1 MYKIIA
7 VLLICIIISTNAQN
21 QMNKEEVLKPPQ
33 HNNQNNS
40 TSTVD
45 NTVEEKPKVE
55 NEPNNEE
62 FNLTYEMEKAYLE
75 LQKTWNSAFGDSTT
89 SNDTVTNTISS
100 PINSTKP
107 IEEIKISDELLEA
120 KKKDEDREYQ
130 EKLKWEEQVKNFTF
144 SNLLTFLIK
153 SGEDESFYE
162 EITQPII
169 IRFAFMINHPT
180 KKIDFTFSGPQ
191 KNGKKGVIVGVNNK
205 NYFFYEH
212 KANIAGLYTF
222 SINNHKHKENA
233 KITFALNTDKV
244 EEKTIDTQNLDALS
258 KRLNDIDNKM
268 GELRMKANLVVKKV
282 EGHNKSIIKHNKSIV
297 IFSIIEVVTM
307 VIIFIF
313 QSFYL
318 TKLVSKV

>member
-1 MYKIIA
+1 
-7 VLLICIIISTNAQN
+7 
-21 QMNKEEVLKPPQ
+21 
-33 HNNQNNS
+33 
-40 TSTVD
+40 
-45 NTVEEKPKVE
+45 
-55 NEPNNEE
+55 
-62 FNLTYEMEKAYLE
+62 
-75 LQKTWNSAFGDSTT
+75 
-89 SNDTVTNTISS
+89 
-100 PINSTKP
+100 
-107 IEEIKISDELLEA
+107 
-120 KKKDEDREYQ
+120 
-130 EKLKWEEQVKNFTF
+130 
-144 SNLLTFLIK
+144 
-153 SGEDESFYE
+153 
-162 EITQPII
+162 
-169 IRFAFMINHPT
+169 MINHPT

-191 KNGKKGVIVGVNNK
+191 KNGKKGVIVDVNNK

-233 KITFALNTDKV
+233 KITFALNIDKV

-268 GELRMKANLVVKKV
+268 CELRMKANLVVKKV

>member
-1 MYKIIA
+1 
-7 VLLICIIISTNAQN
+7 
-21 QMNKEEVLKPPQ
+21 
-33 HNNQNNS
+33 
-40 TSTVD
+40 
-45 NTVEEKPKVE
+45 
-55 NEPNNEE
+55 
-62 FNLTYEMEKAYLE
+62 
-75 LQKTWNSAFGDSTT
+75 
-89 SNDTVTNTISS
+89 
-100 PINSTKP
+100 
-107 IEEIKISDELLEA
+107 
-120 KKKDEDREYQ
+120 
-130 EKLKWEEQVKNFTF
+130 
-144 SNLLTFLIK
+144 
-153 SGEDESFYE
+153 
-162 EITQPII
+162 
-169 IRFAFMINHPT
+169 MINHPT

-222 SINNHKHKENA
+222 SINNHNHKENA

-258 KRLNDIDNKM
+258 KRFNDIDNKM

>member
-1 MYKIIA
+1 
-7 VLLICIIISTNAQN
+7 
-21 QMNKEEVLKPPQ
+21 
-33 HNNQNNS
+33 
-40 TSTVD
+40 
-45 NTVEEKPKVE
+45 
-55 NEPNNEE
+55 
-62 FNLTYEMEKAYLE
+62 MEKVFLE
-75 LQKTWNSAFGDSTT
+75 LQKTWNSAFGDSTNT
-89 SNDTVTNTISS
+89 TNDTVINQTSS

-107 IEEIKISDELLEA
+107 IEEIKIEDELV
-120 KKKDEDREYQ
+120 DQ

-153 SGEDESFYE
+153 YGEDETLYE
-162 EITQPII
+162 EITEPIT
-169 IRFAFMINHPT
+169 IRFAFMVNHPT

-191 KNGKKGVIVGVNNK
+191 KNGKRGIIVGVNNK

-212 KANIAGLYTF
+212 KATVAGLYTF
-222 SINNHKHKENA
+222 YINNHKHKENA

-282 EGHNKSIIKHNKSIV
+282 EGHNKSVMKHNKSIV
-297 IFSIIEVVTM
+297 VFSIIEVVTM
-307 VIIFIF
+307 VIIFII

>member
-1 MYKIIA
+1 
-7 VLLICIIISTNAQN
+7 
-21 QMNKEEVLKPPQ
+21 
-33 HNNQNNS
+33 
-40 TSTVD
+40 
-45 NTVEEKPKVE
+45 
-55 NEPNNEE
+55 
-62 FNLTYEMEKAYLE
+62 MEKAYLE

-162 EITQPII
+162 EITQPTT

-191 KNGKKGVIVGVNNK
+191 KNGKKESSSV
-205 NYFFYEH
+205 
-212 KANIAGLYTF
+212 
-222 SINNHKHKENA
+222 
-233 KITFALNTDKV
+233 
-244 EEKTIDTQNLDALS
+244 
-258 KRLNDIDNKM
+258 
-268 GELRMKANLVVKKV
+268 
-282 EGHNKSIIKHNKSIV
+282 
-297 IFSIIEVVTM
+297 
-307 VIIFIF
+307 
-313 QSFYL
+313 
-318 TKLVSKV
+318 

>member
-1 MYKIIA
+1 
-7 VLLICIIISTNAQN
+7 
-21 QMNKEEVLKPPQ
+21 MNKEEVLKPPQ

-40 TSTVD
+40 ASTVD

-62 FNLTYEMEKAYLE
+62 CNLTYEMEKAYLE

-107 IEEIKISDELLEA
+107 IEEIKISDEL
-120 KKKDEDREYQ
+120 
-130 EKLKWEEQVKNFTF
+130 KWEEQVKNFTF

-162 EITQPII
+162 EITQPTT

-212 KANIAGLYTF
+212 KANIAGFYTF

-307 VIIFIF
+307 VIIFII

>member
-40 TSTVD
+40 ASTVD

-120 KKKDEDREYQ
+120 K
-130 EKLKWEEQVKNFTF
+130 
-144 SNLLTFLIK
+144 
-153 SGEDESFYE
+153 
-162 EITQPII
+162 
-169 IRFAFMINHPT
+169 
-180 KKIDFTFSGPQ
+180 
-191 KNGKKGVIVGVNNK
+191 
-205 NYFFYEH
+205 
-212 KANIAGLYTF
+212 
-222 SINNHKHKENA
+222 
-233 KITFALNTDKV
+233 
-244 EEKTIDTQNLDALS
+244 
-258 KRLNDIDNKM
+258 
-268 GELRMKANLVVKKV
+268 
-282 EGHNKSIIKHNKSIV
+282 
-297 IFSIIEVVTM
+297 
-307 VIIFIF
+307 
-313 QSFYL
+313 
-318 TKLVSKV
+318 

>member
-1 MYKIIA
+1 
-7 VLLICIIISTNAQN
+7 
-21 QMNKEEVLKPPQ
+21 
-33 HNNQNNS
+33 
-40 TSTVD
+40 
-45 NTVEEKPKVE
+45 
-55 NEPNNEE
+55 
-62 FNLTYEMEKAYLE
+62 
-75 LQKTWNSAFGDSTT
+75 
-89 SNDTVTNTISS
+89 
-100 PINSTKP
+100 
-107 IEEIKISDELLEA
+107 
-120 KKKDEDREYQ
+120 
-130 EKLKWEEQVKNFTF
+130 
-144 SNLLTFLIK
+144 
-153 SGEDESFYE
+153 
-162 EITQPII
+162 
-169 IRFAFMINHPT
+169 MINHPT

>member
-40 TSTVD
+40 ASTVY

-55 NEPNNEE
+55 NEPNNVE
-62 FNLTYEMEKAYLE
+62 FNLTYEME
-75 LQKTWNSAFGDSTT
+75 
-89 SNDTVTNTISS
+89 
-100 PINSTKP
+100 
-107 IEEIKISDELLEA
+107 
-120 KKKDEDREYQ
+120 

-144 SNLLTFLIK
+144 SILLTFLIK

-162 EITQPII
+162 EITQPTT

-268 GELRMKANLVVKKV
+268 GELRMKANFVVKKV